1 MREFT
6 DLATYYALNPAEM
19 AQTVL
24 HCPVCG
30 REHPVPFGA
39 VRHGIDLLGE
49 LPEVIDSILGGKPP
63 KIGVIY
69 DRQIEEKLEGLF
81 FQPVDKVRLDYQ
93 RFPVGEVGRLL
104 VAEIELG
111 DQIAAQLPSEID
123 LLIGVGSGVITDLTK
138 WVATK
143 VNLPFIIV
151 GTAVSMNAYTSITG
165 SMTENNIKTS
175 KFLNI
180 ANAVI
185 MDDRLLASAPPEMT
199 AAGVGD
205 LLARDVAQADWKLSQ
220 LLRGTYYC
228 SVPYEMMASYQE
240 KMLPLVEALS
250 HNDLAAMD
258 FLSQADLVS
267 GYTMTII
274 DGQTSPSSGGEHIIS
289 HFFDLQHD
297 LYGLP
302 KNLHGTQVGLGTL
315 LTSHAFEMLREM
327 SPVDFN
333 VDELVSSRPS
343 LEEWHQEHVEMFG
356 AQAQTFDANV
366 AKKRIPDEAFA
377 DYLTDLLGSWDE
389 IWAAVDPL
397 LMPAAEVKRI
407 LDTAGAVTRLSGLS
421 RSEADAV
428 QALVYGARYRSRYT
442 ILDLLWEL
450 GLFPGI
456 APEILKKAGVLN

>member
-6 DLATYYALNPAEM
+6 DLATYYALDPAEM

-24 HCPVCG
+24 LCPICG
-30 REHPVPFGA
+30 REHPIPFGA
-39 VRHGIDLLGE
+39 VRHGKDLLGE
-49 LPEVIDSILGGKPP
+49 LPELIVSILGDKPQ

-69 DRQIEEKLEGLF
+69 DRQIEAKLEGLF
-81 FQPVDKVRLDYQ
+81 FQIVDGLGLDYQ
-93 RFPVGEVGRLL
+93 RIPVGEVGRLL

-111 DQIAAQLPSEID
+111 NQIAAQLPPEIN

-138 WVATK
+138 WIATQ
-143 VNLPFIIV
+143 VDLPFIIV

-185 MDDRLLASAPPEMT
+185 LDDRLLASAPPEMT

-220 LLRGTYYC
+220 MLRGTYYC
-228 SVPYEMMASYQE
+228 PVPYEMMVDYQE
-240 KMLPLVEALS
+240 KMLPLAEALS
-250 HNDLAAMD
+250 HNDIEAMD
-258 FLSQADLVS
+258 FLAQADLVS
-267 GYTMTII
+267 GFSMTII
-274 DGQTSPSSGGEHIIS
+274 DGETSPSSGGEHIIS

-302 KNLHGTQVGLGTL
+302 KNLHGTQVGFGTL

-327 SPVDFN
+327 SPADFN
-333 VDELVSSRPS
+333 VDELVRSRPS
-343 LEEWHQEHVEMFG
+343 LEAWRQEHAEKFG
-356 AQAQTFDANV
+356 NQAQTFDDNV
-366 AKKRIPDEAFA
+366 ARKRIPDGDFSA
-377 DYLTDLLGSWDE
+377 YLTDQLGSWDE
-389 IWAAVDPL
+389 IWAALDPL
-397 LMPAAEVKRI
+397 LMPSMEVRHV
-407 LDTAGAVTRLSGLS
+407 LEAAGAVTKLSGLS
-421 RSEADAV
+421 RSEADAI
-428 QALVYGARYRSRYT
+428 QALIYGSRYRSRYT

-450 GLFPGI
+450 GLLPDI
-456 APEILKKAGVLN
+456 APEILQRAGVLD

>member
-1 MREFT
+1 MREFS
-6 DLATYYALNPAEM
+6 DLSIYYALNPADM

-30 REHPVPFGA
+30 REHPIPFGA
-39 VRHGIDLLGE
+39 VRHGADLLGD
-49 LPEVIDSILGGKPP
+49 LPEIIYSILGDKPQ

-69 DRQIEEKLEGLF
+69 DRQIEAKLESLF
-81 FQPVDKVRLDYQ
+81 FQPVDRMGLDYQ

-111 DQIAAQLPSEID
+111 NQIAGQVPPEVN

-138 WVATK
+138 WVATQLG
-143 VNLPFIIV
+143 LPFILV

-165 SMTENNIKTS
+165 SMTENKIKTS

-180 ANAVI
+180 ANGVI
-185 MDDRLLASAPPEMT
+185 LDDRLLASAPLEMT

-205 LLARDVAQADWKLSQ
+205 LLARNVAQADWKLSQ

-228 SVPYEMMASYQE
+228 PVPFEMMTSYQE
-240 KMLPLVEALS
+240 KLLPLAEALG
-250 HNDLAAMD
+250 HNDLAAME
-258 FLSQADLVS
+258 FLAQADLVS
-267 GYTMTII
+267 GYSMTIL

-327 SPVDFN
+327 SPADFN
-333 VDELVSSRPS
+333 VNELVRNRPS
-343 LEEWHQEHVEMFG
+343 LEAWQQEHAEKFG
-356 AQAQTFDANV
+356 AQAQTFDTNV
-366 AKKRIPDEAFA
+366 AKKRIPDEAFVV
-377 DYLTDLLGSWDE
+377 YLTDFLGSWDE
-389 IWAAVDPL
+389 IWAALDPL
-397 LMPAAEVKRI
+397 LMPAAEIQRI
-407 LDTAGAVTRLSGLS
+407 LKAAGAATTLSGLS
-421 RSEADAV
+421 RSEADAI
-428 QALVYGARYRSRYT
+428 QALVYGSRYRSRYT

-450 GLFPGI
+450 GLLPDI
-456 APEILKKAGVLN
+456 AQEILKRAGVLD